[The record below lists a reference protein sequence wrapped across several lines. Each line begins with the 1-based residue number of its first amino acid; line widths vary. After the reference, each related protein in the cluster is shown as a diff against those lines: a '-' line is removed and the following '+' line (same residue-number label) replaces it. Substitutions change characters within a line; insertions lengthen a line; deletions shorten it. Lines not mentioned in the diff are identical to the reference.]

1 MYSNKEEG
9 LPRGTFTLKK
19 GEEPDAIRKLWGVG
33 EVGLSSLPT
42 LTSGSNTAQETLEP
56 LASLLS
62 RDLTKDEEELVK
74 QGLEENEGTKWD
86 DVVARLNGDR

>member
-9 LPRGTFTLKK
+9 LYRGTFTLKK

-62 RDLTKDEEELVK
+62 RDLTKNEEELVR
-74 QGLEENEGTKWD
+74 QGLEENEGTEC
-86 DVVARLNGDR
+86 DVVASLNGDR

>member
-19 GEEPDAIRKLWGVG
+19 GEEPDAIRKLWGVE

-42 LTSGSNTAQETLEP
+42 LTSGSSTAQETLEP

-74 QGLEENEGTKWD
+74 QGLEENEGTEC
-86 DVVARLNGDR
+86 DVVASLNGDR